1 MEESQVFTVS
11 QLTELIKTCL
21 ESGFGEVRLEAEI
34 SNCKIS
40 STGHLYCTLKDEGA
54 AISAVVFKNRL
65 RSLSFIPKDGMMVRA
80 KGNLSVYPQR
90 GTYQLVCDELEQ
102 AGSGKILAILEER
115 KRKLAAEGLFDQ
127 DRKKPVPPYPQSVAV
142 VSSPNGAALRDI
154 LNVLN
159 RRAQGIHV
167 IILPAPVQGLESGNI
182 IAQRIKQANFWH
194 LADVLIVG
202 RGGGSLEDLLPFSEE
217 TVVRAAAE
225 SEIPLISAV
234 GHEIDWALLD
244 YAADLRA
251 PTPSAAAELVSANRA
266 ETLLHI
272 QALAEEMERNIQR
285 GLEKSRLLLKP
296 FAPEDL
302 EFRFRSILQ
311 PHLVRFDDAKE
322 ILVSSLQE
330 RINSMKN
337 KLFLLRETLQASS
350 PLSILE
356 RGYAVVSDAESGKII
371 HNATDTKPGKE
382 LIIRPGKG
390 SIRAITKECIPEEE

>member
-1 MEESQVFTVS
+1 MEESPVFTVS
-11 QLTELIKTCL
+11 QLTDLIKTCL
-21 ESGFGEVRLEAEI
+21 ESGFGTLRLEAEL
-34 SNCKIS
+34 SNCKVS

-90 GTYQLVCDELEQ
+90 GTYQLVCEELEQ
-102 AGSGKILAILEER
+102 AGSGKILAMLEER

-127 DRKKPVPPYPQSVAV
+127 DRKKPVPPYPQSIAV
-142 VSSPNGAALRDI
+142 ITSPNGAALRDI

-159 RRAQGIHV
+159 RRAQGIHLIV
-167 IILPAPVQGLESGNI
+167 LPAPVQGADAGTI
-182 IAQRIKQANFWH
+182 IAQRIKQANFWN

-202 RGGGSLEDLLPFSEE
+202 RGGGALEDLLPFSEE
-217 TVVRAAAE
+217 AVVRAAAE
-225 SEIPLISAV
+225 SDIPIISAV

-244 YAADLRA
+244 FAADLRA
-251 PTPSAAAELVSANRA
+251 PTPSAAAELVSSNRS
-266 ETLLHI
+266 ETLQHI
-272 QALAEEMERNIQR
+272 RALSEDMERNIR
-285 GLEKSRLLLKP
+285 RSIERSRLLIKP

-322 ILVSSLQE
+322 NLIDSLHE
-330 RINSMKN
+330 HISAVKN
-337 KLFLLRETLQASS
+337 KLHLLLETLEASS

-371 HNATDTKPGKE
+371 HSATDTEAGKA
-382 LIIRPGKG
+382 LLIRPGKG
-390 SIRAITKECIPEEE
+390 SIHAITQKCIPEEA